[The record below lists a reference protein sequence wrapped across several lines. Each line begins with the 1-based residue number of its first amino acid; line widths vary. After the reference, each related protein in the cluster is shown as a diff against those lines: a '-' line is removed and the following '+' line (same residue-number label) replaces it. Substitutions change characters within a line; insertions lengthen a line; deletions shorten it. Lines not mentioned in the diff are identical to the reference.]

1 MSLEAGKITR
11 DRARLANAL
20 NLSKSIQYYK
30 MTYQSFP
37 ESGPS
42 GNLIDLLL
50 NEQILF
56 EEMRDP
62 LFISSTTKLNQS
74 VDYLHNAY
82 ANIST
87 AFNMDT
93 LNHHYNHLKLKAL
106 KYFNLTYNKSDS
118 LDYDSTVSIA
128 SIDSITIAVLPDSFS
143 MFDSYPHDCVIA
155 YSSNNTTGS
164 YEISVCLESDFY
176 KNKKK
181 WDGGNDD
188 NRYEIGSDLRLNT
201 NILIDDNNQIT
212 SSDNTSIIQ

>member
-11 DRARLANAL
+11 DRARLTNAL

-93 LNHHYNHLKLKAL
+93 LNHHYNHFKLRML
-106 KYFNLTYNKSDS
+106 KYFNLSYNKSDS

-155 YSSNNTTGS
+155 YSSNNSTDS

-181 WDGGNDD
+181 WDGGNDN